1 LILDEVSRVYETV
14 GVIREGHLLETV
26 AMQDLSE
33 RYSEVVCEL
42 SGGASVPPTISG
54 FFGWQNRG
62 REWSVAIVFP
72 PFHLLCCPHS
82 PSRRIVTGAF
92 DATKKKP

>member
-33 RYSEVVCEL
+33 QYSEVVCEL

-62 REWSVAIVFP
+62 REWSVALVFP
-72 PFHLLCCPHS
+72 LSNCFAAPLAVEANRHRS
-82 PSRRIVTGAF
+82 V
-92 DATKKKP
+92 